1 MNMTMS
7 HLPLRLP
14 IPFVALLLAA
24 ALAGCGGDD
33 APRSGDAGSGAGTPG
48 ASGLPT
54 PDSAGGSI
62 TGMPES
68 GPATPT
74 DLGTP
79 PEPAAPP
86 ESEAEIDPETV
97 AEAESVP
104 PPATDE
110 AGDGPGADAAVQ
122 LVRDDYAAIN
132 QRQYDR
138 AYQLWSGA
146 GAASGQS
153 PAQFALGFA
162 DTRGVSVQIGRP
174 GRIDPGAGQRRIEVP
189 VQLSATR
196 QDGSE
201 VRYIGSYVLHR
212 TVVDGASAAQRN
224 WRIESA
230 SLKELR

>member
-1 MNMTMS
+1 MK
-7 HLPLRLP
+7 HAFLRISAP
-14 IPFVALLLAA
+14 IAACVLAA
-24 ALAGCGGDD
+24 SLAACGGSDS
-33 APRSGDAGSGAGTPG
+33 PRSGTSGSDANTPG

-62 TGMPES
+62 TGMPDA
-68 GPATPT
+68 GPGAPT

-79 PEPAAPP
+79 PEPEAPP
-86 ESEAEIDPETV
+86 EAETGSELDPEAP
-97 AEAESVP
+97 AEAEPGTPSPVE
-104 PPATDE
+104 E

-122 LVRDDYAAIN
+122 LVRDYYAAIN
-132 QRQYDR
+132 QRQFDR

-212 TVVDGASAAQRN
+212 TVVDGASAAQRG